1 MAWLVGAAGTSGAAG
16 GAAAGAAGSA
26 AGAGA
31 AGTAAGASTAIP
43 AALGTSAAGSS
54 ATGIGAGAGAAG
66 ATGTAAGTSGAATGA
81 GTAAAKGIGSSAAKD
96 FIKDTAKDA
105 AQSAIS
111 NEINRDDSVNSVSN
125 TFDPSGI
132 ASDEHNKFNIQ
143 SASFQKHEAKKP
155 PKEQLPGVNLLH
167 GFVDGV
173 NNILTSDETKKE
185 NVTDVSSDKPK
196 SSLSRF
202 NATMRSLGQELGA
215 YAKEEGKNLVAQAIA
230 SSAQPQAVNPIQN
243 GFVPQAI
250 SSDEHLKENIEEA
263 GGIIPMMAQIDS
275 YLYNYKPE
283 AQEEYAGTGM
293 VNNDNNLGVMA
304 QELQE
309 NPLTAPA
316 VKTDEKG
323 NLALDTGRL
332 TSINTAMIA
341 ELCKKVMELEE
352 QMYGRG

>member
-1 MAWLVGAAGTSGAAG
+1 MAWLAGAAGTSGAAG

-26 AGAGA
+26 AGAGTA
-31 AGTAAGASTAIP
+31 AASTGAASAAGA
-43 AALGTSAAGSS
+43 GTGAAAG
-54 ATGIGAGAGAAG
+54 
-66 ATGTAAGTSGAATGA
+66 AGTSGAATSAAGSAGA
-81 GTAAAKGIGSSAAKD
+81 AEAAKGIGSSAAKD

-105 AQSAIS
+105 AQSTIS
-111 NEINRDDSVNSVSN
+111 NEINRDDSVNPISN

-132 ASDEHNKFNIQ
+132 ASDENNKFNIQ
-143 SASFQKHEAKKP
+143 SASFQKHEVKKP
-155 PKEQLPGVNLLH
+155 QKEKLPGVDLLH
-167 GFVDGV
+167 GVVDGV
-173 NNILTSDETKKE
+173 NDLVASDGTKKE
-185 NVTDVSSDKPK
+185 NISNVSSDKPR

-202 NATMRSLGQELGA
+202 NATMKRLGKDLGA
-215 YAKEEGKNLVAQAIA
+215 YAIEEGKNLISQAIA
-230 SSAQPQAVNPIQN
+230 GSAQPQPVNPISP
-243 GFVPQAI
+243 GFTGAQI
-250 SSDEHLKENIEEA
+250 SSDENLKEDIEDA

-275 YLYNYKPE
+275 YLYKYKPE

-293 VNNDNNLGVMA
+293 MNDDNNLGVMA

-341 ELCKKVMELEE
+341 ELCKKVMELEG
-352 QMYGRG
+352 QMYGRS

>member
-1 MAWLVGAAGTSGAAG
+1 MAWLAGAAGTSGAAG
-16 GAAAGAAGSA
+16 GAAGAAGATGAASTAVPAALSTSA
-26 AGAGA
+26 AGTSAVGIGAGA
-31 AGTAAGASTAIP
+31 AG
-43 AALGTSAAGSS
+43 
-54 ATGIGAGAGAAG
+54 
-66 ATGTAAGTSGAATGA
+66 TGTAAGTSGAAAVGA
-81 GTAAAKGIGSSAAKD
+81 EAAKGIGSSAAKD

-105 AQSAIS
+105 AQSAVS
-111 NEINRDDSVNSVSN
+111 NEINKDDRVNPVSN

-132 ASDEHNKFNIQ
+132 ASDENNKFNIQ

-155 PKEQLPGVNLLH
+155 PKEKMPGVDLLH

-173 NNILTSDETKKE
+173 NNIITSDGTKKE

-215 YAKEEGKNLVAQAIA
+215 YAKEEGKNLVSQAIA
-230 SSAQPQAVNPIQN
+230 SSAQPQQVNPISP
-243 GFVPQAI
+243 GFTGV
-250 SSDEHLKENIEEA
+250 SSDENLKENIEEA

-293 VNNDNNLGVMA
+293 MNNDNNLGVMA

-341 ELCKKVMELEE
+341 ELCKKVMELEG
-352 QMYGRG
+352 QLYGRG

>member
-26 AGAGA
+26 ASAGA
-31 AGTAAGASTAIP
+31 AGTAASTGAAS
-43 AALGTSAAGSS
+43 AAGTGAATTSAAG
-54 ATGIGAGAGAAG
+54 A
-66 ATGTAAGTSGAATGA
+66 SGAATGA

-111 NEINRDDSVNSVSN
+111 NEINRDDSVNPVSN
-125 TFDPSGI
+125 TFNPSGI
-132 ASDEHNKFNIQ
+132 ASDEHNKSNIQ

-155 PKEQLPGVNLLH
+155 PKEQLPGVDLLH
-167 GFVDGV
+167 GVVDGV
-173 NNILTSDETKKE
+173 NGLLTSDGIKKE

-202 NATMRSLGQELGA
+202 NATMRSLGQSLGA
-215 YAKEEGKNLVAQAIA
+215 YAKEEGKNLASQAIA
-230 SSAQPQAVNPIQN
+230 ASAQPQPVNPIGA
-243 GFVPQAI
+243 GFAGAQI

-293 VNNDNNLGVMA
+293 MNNDNNLGVMA

-341 ELCKKVMELEE
+341 ELCKKVMELEG
-352 QMYGRG
+352 QLYGRG